1 MLLERT
7 WGENPT
13 NSSGEEN
20 DSLWEIKGLVWLLL
34 KWGSIKRA
42 LKHLQSPAGA
52 AAHFQGT
59 SQGRICC
66 NFVVTRI
73 LLDTGKIPNGK
84 GTKVETEERCI
95 QTRDNFFFFKN
106 GSSFYFRKKWEC
118 CPSPPAEV
126 FRGFLEMTL

>member
-59 SQGRICC
+59 SQGRI
-66 NFVVTRI
+66 

-95 QTRDNFFFFKN
+95 QTRDNFFF
-106 GSSFYFRKKWEC
+106 
-118 CPSPPAEV
+118 
-126 FRGFLEMTL
+126 

>member
-95 QTRDNFFFFKN
+95 QTRDNFFFFLRMEVLSILGKS
-106 GSSFYFRKKWEC
+106 GSVVLHHLLRFSEAFWK
-118 CPSPPAEV
+118 
-126 FRGFLEMTL
+126 